1 MSLLLKHRQRI
12 VEKEGRAPISEK
24 LAMKAFGLGTSAPS
38 LYKMGSKW
46 APAAMKPFK
55 EDGKITKGPG
65 PLKQWTQIRDFPAPN
80 KSRFR
85 DWFEDRRKEK
95 GEDK

>member
-1 MSLLLKHRQRI
+1 
-12 VEKEGRAPISEK
+12 
-24 LAMKAFGLGTSAPS
+24 
-38 LYKMGSKW
+38 
-46 APAAMKPFK
+46 MKPFN

-95 GEDK
+95 GEDR